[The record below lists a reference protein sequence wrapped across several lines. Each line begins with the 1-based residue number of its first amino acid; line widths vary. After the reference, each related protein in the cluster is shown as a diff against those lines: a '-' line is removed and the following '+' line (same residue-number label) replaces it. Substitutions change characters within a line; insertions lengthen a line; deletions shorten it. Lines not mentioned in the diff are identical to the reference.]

1 MHKETDLVAL
11 LHDLPEHSLH
21 RGDVGT
27 VAYVYE
33 AAPNDSGQLY
43 EVEFMN
49 AAGETLAVVSLREN
63 AIKAVELQ
71 NLMLHVR
78 EQAA

>member
-11 LHDLPEHSLH
+11 LHDLPEHCLH

-27 VAYVYE
+27 VSYVYE